1 MLPASMPLALAFSS
15 GRSIAP
21 PRLIRPACRPGA
33 VRLGLGFGM
42 GMGDVAKLPFVQ
54 SAWNEIV
61 DADGA
66 MLKPDMA
73 FLAEAENAATLILKA
88 KRMTE
93 ETDSLVPFIRDGF
106 YSIHKIDH
114 KIDTR
119 VCNQEVHRPPHA
131 HPPAQPEDPPR
142 PPSDPASFPPFGR

>member
-33 VRLGLGFGM
+33 VRFALGFGM

-61 DADGA
+61 GADGA
-66 MLKPDMA
+66 MLKPDIA

-88 KRMTE
+88 KRTTE

-106 YSIHKIDH
+106 YSIH

>member
-1 MLPASMPLALAFSS
+1 MSFQHSASSVQVQSEEMLPASMPLALAFSS

-61 DADGA
+61 DAQ
-66 MLKPDMA
+66 MVLCSSQ
-73 FLAEAENAATLILKA
+73 T
-88 KRMTE
+88 
-93 ETDSLVPFIRDGF
+93 
-106 YSIHKIDH
+106 
-114 KIDTR
+114 
-119 VCNQEVHRPPHA
+119 
-131 HPPAQPEDPPR
+131 
-142 PPSDPASFPPFGR
+142 